1 MRDQKKR
8 IVIAP
13 DSFKGTMTAI
23 EVCRIIRKAFL
34 QVDSALEICCLP
46 MADGGEG
53 TVDAFLSA
61 LGGERKT
68 VRVHGPLF
76 AMHNASFGILKDGT
90 AILEMAAAARNRA
103 LLPRGSGIYC
113 RSCRKGIFTGLQGK
127 R

>member
-53 TVDAFLSA
+53 TVDAFYLPWEESA
-61 LGGERKT
+61 KLCGC
-68 VRVHGPLF
+68 
-76 AMHNASFGILKDGT
+76 
-90 AILEMAAAARNRA
+90 MARC
-103 LLPRGSGIYC
+103 LPCITLPSA
-113 RSCRKGIFTGLQGK
+113 F
-127 R
+127 

>member
-53 TVDAFLSA
+53 TVDAFC
-61 LGGERKT
+61 LGR
-68 VRVHGPLF
+68 
-76 AMHNASFGILKDGT
+76 
-90 AILEMAAAARNRA
+90 RA
-103 LLPRGSGIYC
+103 QNCAGAWPAVC
-113 RSCRKGIFTGLQGK
+113 HA
-127 R
+127 

>member
-1 MRDQKKR
+1 MEDREVQLPLLHMSFCQEGWQLMRDQKKR

-68 VRVHGPLF
+68 
-76 AMHNASFGILKDGT
+76 
-90 AILEMAAAARNRA
+90 
-103 LLPRGSGIYC
+103 LPSA
-113 RSCRKGIFTGLQGK
+113 F
-127 R
+127 

>member
-76 AMHNASFGILKDGT
+76 AMHNASFGILKDG
-90 AILEMAAAARNRA
+90 
-103 LLPRGSGIYC
+103 C
-113 RSCRKGIFTGLQGK
+113 RIAERTQIQVPGLNGRVEEPVKSQK
-127 R
+127 TT

>member
-1 MRDQKKR
+1 MVANGRSGGAAPPSPYVILSGGMAVDARSKKR

-76 AMHNASFGILKDGT
+76 AMHNASFGI
-90 AILEMAAAARNRA
+90 
-103 LLPRGSGIYC
+103 
-113 RSCRKGIFTGLQGK
+113 
-127 R
+127 

>member
-53 TVDAFLSA
+53 TVDAFFIC
-61 LGGERKT
+61 LGR
-68 VRVHGPLF
+68 
-76 AMHNASFGILKDGT
+76 
-90 AILEMAAAARNRA
+90 RA
-103 LLPRGSGIYC
+103 QNCAGAWPAVC
-113 RSCRKGIFTGLQGK
+113 HA
-127 R
+127 

>member
-46 MADGGEG
+46 WQ
-53 TVDAFLSA
+53 
-61 LGGERKT
+61 
-68 VRVHGPLF
+68 
-76 AMHNASFGILKDGT
+76 T
-90 AILEMAAAARNRA
+90 A
-103 LLPRGSGIYC
+103 G
-113 RSCRKGIFTGLQGK
+113 KG